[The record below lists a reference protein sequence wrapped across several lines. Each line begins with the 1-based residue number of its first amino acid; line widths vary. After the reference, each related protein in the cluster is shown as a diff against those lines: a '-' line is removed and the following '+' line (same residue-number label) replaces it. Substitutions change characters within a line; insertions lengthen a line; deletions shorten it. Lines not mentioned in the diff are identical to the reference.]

1 MHKKEPSANGNNLSA
16 TVEECLPA
24 LEALTLSLQ
33 IYGNEHDGAKL
44 RSVIDQLRSAS
55 PDTRPAVKV
64 SLDFVVNGTFKVSRQ
79 QVANTLWYA
88 FTGAIPW
95 VRVIDKVVPREL
107 RFRSIDQT
115 NPGIVDYPL
124 NEGGAIRMLSAGPSE
139 ELLELHLDKIAG
151 GLETLANYYPRHFAD
166 LVNENSDSVTADAL
180 LQCCLF
186 GEIVY
191 G

>member
-1 MHKKEPSANGNNLSA
+1 MHKKKPSTNGNNLSA
-16 TVEECLPA
+16 TVDECLPT
-24 LEALTLSLQ
+24 LEALALSLQ
-33 IYGNEHDGAKL
+33 IYGNEDDGAKL

-55 PDTRPAVKV
+55 PDTRPAAKV
-64 SLDFVVNGTFKVSRQ
+64 SLDFVVNNTFKVSRQ
-79 QVANTLWYA
+79 QVANTLWHA

-95 VRVIDKVVPREL
+95 FRVIDKVVPREL

-124 NEGGAIRMLSAGPSE
+124 NEGGAIRMLSTGPSE

-151 GLETLANYYPRHFAD
+151 GLETLANCYPRHFAD

-186 GEIVY
+186 CEIVY
-191 G
+191 S